1 MIDLQNA
8 RGRTALIDRVVS
20 WIFLTAMLTWCV
32 GAMPAAATDLYSTKV
47 TVTGQGEPNRM
58 TGFAAAL
65 EDVLIKAS
73 GAEKLN
79 GDRRLAA
86 SKSKAKDFVK
96 SFSYR
101 DQFFGK
107 PIRDEQ
113 GTRDRPFDLT
123 VDFAEGRIDEILGTL
138 GLKPWLSRRP
148 SLAVFVEMEQGAK
161 STFVTA
167 DGSQSDLQ
175 REALVAAAEKR
186 GMSVV
191 LPDAAVLAKSNIT
204 GAALKTPSFPAL
216 APVATALGGEVVLVG
231 HLVWDDRE
239 LGWATQ
245 WQMASGGQT
254 HRWQMRGLT
263 FDETFRRGIGG
274 AAQILSGNGDPV
286 ARSAA
291 AAEKKPH

>member
-8 RGRTALIDRVVS
+8 RGRTALIDRVVL

-86 SKSKAKDFVK
+86 YKPKAKDFVK

-101 DQFFGK
+101 DQSFGK

-123 VDFAEGRIDEILGTL
+123 VDFAEGRIDESLRTL
-138 GLKPWLSRRP
+138 GLEPWLTSP
-148 SLAVFVEMEQGAK
+148 DLARAG
-161 STFVTA
+161 
-167 DGSQSDLQ
+167 L
-175 REALVAAAEKR
+175 LV
-186 GMSVV
+186 
-191 LPDAAVLAKSNIT
+191 
-204 GAALKTPSFPAL
+204 
-216 APVATALGGEVVLVG
+216 
-231 HLVWDDRE
+231 
-239 LGWATQ
+239 
-245 WQMASGGQT
+245 
-254 HRWQMRGLT
+254 
-263 FDETFRRGIGG
+263 
-274 AAQILSGNGDPV
+274 
-286 ARSAA
+286 
-291 AAEKKPH
+291 